1 MDREER
7 DRDRVENKL
16 WFCTLRKE
24 KKKSFIKKGKKSWLK
39 KKSLHYTSTRKN
51 TVMGQKAK
59 LNIAD
64 YLFSD
69 GYCKS
74 IELTIL

>member
-1 MDREER
+1 MILYPE
-7 DRDRVENKL
+7 
-16 WFCTLRKE
+16 
-24 KKKSFIKKGKKSWLK
+24 KGKKKIFHKERKKKLIK

>member
-1 MDREER
+1 MILYPEDQE
-7 DRDRVENKL
+7 KG
-16 WFCTLRKE
+16 
-24 KKKSFIKKGKKSWLK
+24 KKKFIKKGKKSWIK
-39 KKSLHYTSTRKN
+39 KKGLHYTSTRKN